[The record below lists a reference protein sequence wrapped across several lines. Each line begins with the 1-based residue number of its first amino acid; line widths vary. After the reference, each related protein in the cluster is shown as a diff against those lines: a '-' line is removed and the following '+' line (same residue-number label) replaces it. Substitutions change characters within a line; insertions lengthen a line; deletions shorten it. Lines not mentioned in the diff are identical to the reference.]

1 VQTVSASLGDTIRGV
16 MRRATLAA
24 AAALLVLPACGG
36 SPSEPSSGVATVR
49 FVYAAS
55 TTTNPN
61 IPATLL
67 ACVRFSEPTHA
78 HVGWRRF
85 ELVNMT
91 AVGADR
97 WELTQTDV
105 PVGPLNL
112 LLISDPNACF
122 TQENGFA
129 TSNLTANGVT
139 LTSRNVPDGGGPG
152 FGFRVAANGT
162 VTP

>member
-1 VQTVSASLGDTIRGV
+1 M
-16 MRRATLAA
+16 MRIARLAA
-24 AAALLVLPACGG
+24 AAVLLLLPACGG
-36 SPSEPSSGVATVR
+36 GTSEPSSGVATVH
-49 FVYAAS
+49 FVYNAS

-61 IPATLL
+61 IPPALI
-67 ACVRFSEPTHA
+67 ACVQFSQPTHM
-78 HVGWRRF
+78 HVGWRRY

-112 LLISDPNACF
+112 LLISDPNTCL

-129 TSNLTANGVT
+129 TSNLTANGVA
-139 LTSRNVPDGGGPG
+139 LVSRDVPDGGGPG
-152 FGFRVAANGT
+152 FGFHVAANGT

>member
-1 VQTVSASLGDTIRGV
+1 
-16 MRRATLAA
+16 MRHSRWAA
-24 AAALLVLPACGG
+24 ALLLVLPACGG
-36 SPSEPSSGVATVR
+36 GTTEPSSGVATVR
-49 FVYAAS
+49 FVYNAPTA
-55 TTTNPN
+55 TNPN
-61 IPATLL
+61 IPPALI
-67 ACVRFSEPTHA
+67 ACVQFSQPTHM

-105 PVGPLNL
+105 PVGPENL
-112 LLISDPNACF
+112 FLVSDPNACL

-129 TSNLTANGVT
+129 TGNITANGVA
-139 LTSRNVPDGGGPG
+139 LASRPVPDGGGPG
-152 FGFRVAANGT
+152 FGFRVSANGT

>member
-1 VQTVSASLGDTIRGV
+1 MTATIRPA
-16 MRRATLAA
+16 MRNIWLA
-24 AAALLVLPACGG
+24 AAALLVLPGCTG

-49 FVYAAS
+49 FVYTAPTA
-55 TTTNPN
+55 TIPNP
-61 IPATLL
+61 PADLL
-67 ACVRFSEPTHA
+67 ACIAFSQPTHA
-78 HVGWRRF
+78 HIGWRRF

-91 AVGADR
+91 AVGTDR

-105 PVGPLNL
+105 PVGPVNV

-122 TQENGFA
+122 DNPDGFA
-129 TSNLTANGVT
+129 TANLTANGVT
-139 LTSRNVPDGGGPG
+139 LVSRPVPDGGGAG

>member
-1 VQTVSASLGDTIRGV
+1 MSAQRNDTIRSA
-16 MRRATLAA
+16 MRSARLIL

-36 SPSEPSSGVATVR
+36 STSGPSSGVATVR
-49 FVYAAS
+49 FVYSAP
-55 TTTNPN
+55 TTTDPN
-61 IPATLL
+61 VPATLL
-67 ACVRFSEPTHA
+67 ACVRFSEPTHM

-105 PVGPLNL
+105 PVGPLNV

-122 TQENGFA
+122 TEENGFA
-129 TSNLTANGVT
+129 TANLTANGVT

>member
-1 VQTVSASLGDTIRGV
+1 
-16 MRRATLAA
+16 MRNLRNAKLIL

-36 SPSEPSSGVATVR
+36 SPGQPSSGVATVR
-49 FVYAAS
+49 FVYTAPTAPIPNPPAS
-55 TTTNPN
+55 
-61 IPATLL
+61 LL
-67 ACVRFSEPTHA
+67 ACIAFSQPTHA
-78 HVGWRRF
+78 HIGWRRF

-105 PVGPLNL
+105 PVGPQNV

-122 TQENGFA
+122 TEENGFA
-129 TSNLTANGVT
+129 LSNLTANGVI
-139 LTSRNVPDGGGPG
+139 LTSRPVPDGGGPG

>member
-1 VQTVSASLGDTIRGV
+1 MRPMIRQA
-16 MRRATLAA
+16 RFILAG
-24 AAALLVLPACGG
+24 ALLVLPACGG
-36 SPSEPSSGVATVR
+36 DSSSAPSSGTTTVR
-49 FVYAAS
+49 FVYSAS

-61 IPATLL
+61 IPASLL
-67 ACVRFSEPTHA
+67 ACVRFSEPTHM

-105 PVGPLNL
+105 PVGPLNQ

-129 TSNLTANGVT
+129 TANLTANGVS
-139 LTSRNVPDGGGPG
+139 LPSIPVPDGGGPG
-152 FGFRVAANGT
+152 FGFHVSSNGT

>member
-1 VQTVSASLGDTIRGV
+1 MRTIRW
-16 MRRATLAA
+16 TAA
-24 AAALLVLPACGG
+24 GLLLFLPACGG
-36 SPSEPSSGVATVR
+36 GTTEPSSGVATVHL
-49 FVYAAS
+49 VYNAP

-61 IPATLL
+61 IPPALI
-67 ACVRFSEPTHA
+67 ACVQFSQPTHA

-91 AVGADR
+91 PVGADR

-105 PVGPLNL
+105 PVGPENVF
-112 LLISDPNACF
+112 LISDPNACF

-129 TSNLTANGVT
+129 TSNVTANGVA
-139 LTSRNVPDGGGPG
+139 LVSRDVPDGGGPG
-152 FGFRVAANGT
+152 FGFRVSANGT

>member
-1 VQTVSASLGDTIRGV
+1 
-16 MRRATLAA
+16 
-24 AAALLVLPACGG
+24 
-36 SPSEPSSGVATVR
+36 VATVH
-49 FVYAAS
+49 FVYSAP

-61 IPATLL
+61 IPAELI

-91 AVGADR
+91 PVGTDR
-97 WELTQTDV
+97 WELTQSDV
-105 PVGPLNL
+105 PVGPENL
-112 LLISDPNACF
+112 MLISDPNACL

-129 TSNLTANGVT
+129 TSNLTANGVA
-139 LTSRNVPDGGGPG
+139 LTSRPVPDGGGPG

>member
-1 VQTVSASLGDTIRGV
+1 MAR
-16 MRRATLAA
+16 LAA
-24 AAALLVLPACGG
+24 AAALVFPPACGG
-36 SPSEPSSGVATVR
+36 SPSEPSSGMATVH
-49 FVYAAS
+49 FVYSAS
-55 TTTNPN
+55 TTTRPD
-61 IPATLL
+61 IPPDLI

-85 ELVNMT
+85 ELVNLT

-105 PVGPLNL
+105 PVGPENQM
-112 LLISDPNACF
+112 LISDPNACL

-129 TSNLTANGVT
+129 TSNLTANGVA
-139 LTSRNVPDGGGPG
+139 LVSRPVPDGGGPG
-152 FGFRVAANGT
+152 FGFRVTANGT

>member
-1 VQTVSASLGDTIRGV
+1 MG
-16 MRRATLAA
+16 
-24 AAALLVLPACGG
+24 ALLALPACGG
-36 SPSEPSSGVATVR
+36 GSSSGPSSGTTTVR
-49 FVYAAS
+49 FVYSAP

-61 IPATLL
+61 IPPALL

-78 HVGWRRF
+78 HIGWRRF

-91 AVGADR
+91 PVGTDR

-105 PVGPLNL
+105 PVGPLNV

-122 TQENGFA
+122 TEENGFA
-129 TSNLTANGVT
+129 TANLTANGVT
-139 LTSRNVPDGGGPG
+139 LASRPVPDGGGAG
-152 FGFRVAANGT
+152 VGCHVAANGT

>member
-1 VQTVSASLGDTIRGV
+1 MGTIRW
-16 MRRATLAA
+16 AA
-24 AAALLVLPACGG
+24 AVLLLVLPACGG
-36 SPSEPSSGVATVR
+36 GTTEPSSGVATVR
-49 FVYAAS
+49 FVYNAS
-55 TTTNPN
+55 TTTDPN
-61 IPATLL
+61 IPPALI
-67 ACVRFSEPTHA
+67 ACVQFSQPTHM

-105 PVGPLNL
+105 PVGPENL

-129 TSNLTANGVT
+129 TSNLTANGVS
-139 LTSRNVPDGGGPG
+139 LASRPVPDGGGPG
-152 FGFRVAANGT
+152 FGFRVSANGT

>member
-1 VQTVSASLGDTIRGV
+1 MRTVRWTTAGL
-16 MRRATLAA
+16 
-24 AAALLVLPACGG
+24 LLVLPACGG
-36 SPSEPSSGVATVR
+36 GTTEPSSGVATVH
-49 FVYAAS
+49 FVYTAP

-61 IPATLL
+61 IPPALI
-67 ACVRFSEPTHA
+67 ACVQFSQPTHM

-91 AVGADR
+91 PVGAER

-105 PVGPLNL
+105 PVGPENL

-129 TSNLTANGVT
+129 TSNLTANGVA
-139 LTSRNVPDGGGPG
+139 LVSRPVPDGGGPG
-152 FGFRVAANGT
+152 FGFRVSANGT

>member
-1 VQTVSASLGDTIRGV
+1 
-16 MRRATLAA
+16 MRWTAA
-24 AAALLVLPACGG
+24 GLLLLLPACGG
-36 SPSEPSSGVATVR
+36 TTEPSSGVATVR
-49 FVYAAS
+49 FVYSAS

-61 IPATLL
+61 IPPSLL
-67 ACVRFSEPTHA
+67 ACIQFSTPTHM

-91 AVGADR
+91 AVGTDR

-105 PVGPLNL
+105 PVGPENVF
-112 LLISDPNACF
+112 LISDPNACL
-122 TQENGFA
+122 TQEDGFA
-129 TSNLTANGVT
+129 TSNITANGVA
-139 LTSRNVPDGGGPG
+139 LVSRDVPDGGGPG